1 MSTVADDYFAY
12 DTTRWRA
19 DRHIIIGLV
28 AIVLTFGGVGWW
40 SVASELHSAVI
51 APAEIRVESSI
62 KPIQHPT
69 GGLVGEILVH
79 DGDHVK
85 AGDVLLRFD
94 RTTSAATYAIVD
106 AQLDELLARRAR
118 LQSEVNNA
126 SEVTFPPELIAKAK
140 TTPDLAKNLQDQRG
154 LFQARL
160 TNYNQQ
166 ASQLKERIGQLEN
179 QITGTEA
186 RRRSFETQIG
196 AVTEELRVQA
206 DLLERKLTTRQLSQE
221 FVREKARIE
230 GELGALDAEAARLRG
245 QIQENGIEIT
255 RLQETRLESS
265 INELRD
271 VESKIAELQQRLIVA
286 QEELSRTDVTS
297 PQDGVVQD
305 MAIFAIG
312 AVVAPGEKIMTIVP
326 TADRLI
332 LKGRIDP
339 SKRDQV
345 IIGQPALVKFSSFNR
360 RTTPELNGEV
370 VKISAD
376 RKLDEQ
382 SGRAFYEV
390 EVFISDEEKAR
401 LDKEEDLLVPGL
413 PAEVYIQTGS
423 RTPLSYFLKPLTD
436 SFGRA
441 FRER

>member
-1 MSTVADDYFAY
+1 MSTAADDYYAY

-19 DRHIIIGLV
+19 DRHIVMGLI
-28 AIVLTFGGVGWW
+28 AIALTFGGVGWW

-51 APAEIRVESSI
+51 APAEIRVESST
-62 KPIQHPT
+62 KPIQHTT
-69 GGLVGEILVH
+69 GGLVGEIMVR

-85 AGDVLLRFD
+85 AGQVLLRFD
-94 RTTSAATYAIVD
+94 RTSSAASYAIVSS
-106 AQLDELLARRAR
+106 QLNELLVRRAR
-118 LQSEVNNA
+118 LQAEVNNA
-126 SEVTFPPELIAKAK
+126 SEVEFPPDLVEKAK
-140 TTPDLAKNLQDQRG
+140 TDPDLAKNMKDQIG

-160 TNYNQQ
+160 TNYGQQ
-166 ASQLKERIGQLEN
+166 VGQLKERIGQLDS
-179 QITGTEA
+179 QIAGTEA
-186 RRRSFETQIG
+186 RKRSFETQVA
-196 AVTEELRVQA
+196 AVTEELRIQG
-206 DLLERKLTTRQLSQE
+206 DLLTQKLTTRTLSQE
-221 FVREKARIE
+221 FVREKARLE
-230 GELGALDAEAARLRG
+230 GEMGALDADAARLRG
-245 QIQENGIEIT
+245 QIQETGIEIT

-265 INELRD
+265 IDELRD

-286 QEELSRTDVTS
+286 EEDLTRTELTS

-305 MAIFAIG
+305 MAVFAVG
-312 AVVAPGEKIMTIVP
+312 AVVAPGEKIMNIVP

-345 IIGQPALVKFSSFNR
+345 MIGQPTLVKFSAFNR

-376 RKLDEQ
+376 RKLDQQ

-390 EVFISDEEKAR
+390 EIFIPDEERNR
-401 LDKEEDLLVPGL
+401 LDKEDLLVPGL

-436 SFGRA
+436 SFARA

>member
-1 MSTVADDYFAY
+1 MSTADDYFAY

-19 DRHIIIGLV
+19 DRHIVMGLI
-28 AIVLTFGGVGWW
+28 AIALTFGGVGWW

-62 KPIQHPT
+62 KPIQHTT
-69 GGLVGEILVH
+69 GGLVGEILVR

-85 AGDVLLRFD
+85 AGQVLLRFD
-94 RTTSAATYAIVD
+94 RTSSAASYAIVSS
-106 AQLDELLARRAR
+106 QLDELLVRRAR
-118 LQSEVNNA
+118 LQAEVNNVT
-126 SEVTFPPELIAKAK
+126 EVEFPPELVEKAK
-140 TTPDLAKNLQDQRG
+140 TNPDLAKNIKDQLG

-160 TNYNQQ
+160 TNFGQQ
-166 ASQLKERIGQLEN
+166 VSQLKERIGQLDS
-179 QITGTEA
+179 QIEGTEA
-186 RRRSFETQIG
+186 RKRSFETQIA
-196 AVTEELRVQA
+196 AVAEELRIQG
-206 DLLERKLTTRQLSQE
+206 DLLTQKLTTRTLSQE
-221 FVREKARIE
+221 FVREKARLE
-230 GELGALDAEAARLRG
+230 GELGALDADAARLRG

-265 INELRD
+265 IDELRD

-286 QEELSRTDVTS
+286 EEDLSRTELTS

-305 MAIFAIG
+305 MAVFAVG
-312 AVVAPGEKIMTIVP
+312 AVVAPGEKIMNIVP

-345 IIGQPALVKFSSFNR
+345 MIGQPALVKFSAFNR

-376 RKLDEQ
+376 RKLDQQ

-390 EVFISDEEKAR
+390 EVFIPDEERNR
-401 LDKEEDLLVPGL
+401 LDKEDLLVPGL

-436 SFGRA
+436 SFARA

>member
-1 MSTVADDYFAY
+1 MSTAADDYFAY

-19 DRHIIIGLV
+19 DRHIVIGLI
-28 AIVLTFGGVGWW
+28 AIALTFGGVGWW
-40 SVASELHSAVI
+40 SVA
-51 APAEIRVESSI
+51 
-62 KPIQHPT
+62 
-69 GGLVGEILVH
+69 GEILVR
-79 DGDHVK
+79 DGDLVK
-85 AGDVLLRFD
+85 AGQVLLRFD
-94 RTTSAATYAIVD
+94 RTSSAASYAIVS
-106 AQLDELLARRAR
+106 AQLDELLIRRAR
-118 LQSEVNNA
+118 LQAEVNNA
-126 SEVTFPPELIAKAK
+126 SEFVFPPELVEKAK
-140 TTPDLAKNLQDQRG
+140 TNPDLAKNMKDQLG

-160 TNYNQQ
+160 TNYGQQ
-166 ASQLKERIGQLEN
+166 VGQLKERIGQLDS
-179 QITGTEA
+179 QIAGTEA
-186 RRRSFETQIG
+186 RKRSFETQVA
-196 AVTEELRVQA
+196 AVTEELRIQA
-206 DLLERKLTTRQLSQE
+206 DLLTQKLTTRTLSQE
-221 FVREKARIE
+221 FVREKARLE
-230 GELGALDAEAARLRG
+230 GEMGALDADAARLRG
-245 QIQENGIEIT
+245 QIQETGIEIT

-265 INELRD
+265 IDELRD

-286 QEELSRTDVTS
+286 EEDLSRTDLTS

-305 MAIFAIG
+305 MAVFAVG
-312 AVVAPGEKIMTIVP
+312 AVVAPGEKIMNIVP

-345 IIGQPALVKFSSFNR
+345 LIGQPTLVKFSAFNR

-376 RKLDEQ
+376 RKLDQQ

-390 EVFISDEEKAR
+390 EIFIPDEERNR
-401 LDKEEDLLVPGL
+401 LDKEDLLVPGL

-436 SFGRA
+436 SFARA